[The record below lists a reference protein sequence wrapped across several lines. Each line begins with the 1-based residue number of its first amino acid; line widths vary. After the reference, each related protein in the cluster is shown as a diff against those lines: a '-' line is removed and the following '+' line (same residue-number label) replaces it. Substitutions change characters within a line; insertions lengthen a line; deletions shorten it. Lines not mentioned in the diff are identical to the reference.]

1 METDAHGINK
11 IIEKTRKDIISK
23 YNECYTYLREH
34 LADIIL
40 TDAINN
46 NIITKIK
53 LDDAVTQVLNKLLP
67 PTNVLLQRV
76 MNIANALNKVEDWNE
91 KQVLK
96 NSRDDDDMETITLV
110 RDPLLVT
117 EASILRIESQAPGT
131 IIWVDTEAIVT
142 KPSPVKKASS
152 IKLSSNNVRDIQ
164 KVTQDDVLKAAADH
178 RKQKQNAMLL
188 NQFLKIIIFI
198 FVSFAIF
205 MFKNSSTTS
214 SRSSSKVTTN
224 RDTNSIKQSISDT
237 IGNINYVG
245 KFSKSVMNSISST
258 NSKSR
263 RVNYGNNDDTQ
274 IVAKIS
280 ETIHHIKEA
289 LSLPFSILN
298 GMKKALNKLVDS
310 LADNFQK
317 LLNFKKNKA

>member
-1 METDAHGINK
+1 
-11 IIEKTRKDIISK
+11 
-23 YNECYTYLREH
+23 
-34 LADIIL
+34 
-40 TDAINN
+40 
-46 NIITKIK
+46 
-53 LDDAVTQVLNKLLP
+53 
-67 PTNVLLQRV
+67 
-76 MNIANALNKVEDWNE
+76 
-91 KQVLK
+91 
-96 NSRDDDDMETITLV
+96 
-110 RDPLLVT
+110 LLVT

-131 IIWVDTEAIVT
+131 IIWVDNEEILT
-142 KPSPVKKASS
+142 KPSPIKKASS
-152 IKLSSNNVRDIQ
+152 IKLLSNNVRDIQ

-178 RKQKQNAMLL
+178 RKQKQNDILL
-188 NQFLKIIIFI
+188 NQFLKFIIFI

-214 SRSSSKVTTN
+214 KSSSSGSKVTTN

-245 KFSKSVMNSISST
+245 KFSKSVMNSISSST

-263 RVNYGNNDDTQ
+263 RVNNYGNNDDTQ